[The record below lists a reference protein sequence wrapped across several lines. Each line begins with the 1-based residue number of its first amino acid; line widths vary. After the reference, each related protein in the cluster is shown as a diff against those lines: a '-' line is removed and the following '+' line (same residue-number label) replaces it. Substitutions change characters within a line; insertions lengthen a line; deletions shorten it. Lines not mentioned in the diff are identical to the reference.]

1 MRLLP
6 TKQQS
11 RVDNRYS
18 TRIRIQNKSNGESGI
33 GTTKFLGD
41 GHVLKLQTSRI
52 ILMPKKILIVDDE
65 EDILTY
71 LSALFQDNGYETVT
85 AGDGESAFEKALAE
99 KPDLI
104 TLDLA
109 MPEQSG
115 VKTYRSYKETPELKD
130 TPVIVITG
138 VGEDMETYFKKMKNF
153 ANPEGFINKPIDS
166 EELLSQVNNLVAE

>member
-1 MRLLP
+1 M
-6 TKQQS
+6 Q
-11 RVDNRYS
+11 
-18 TRIRIQNKSNGESGI
+18 
-33 GTTKFLGD
+33 
-41 GHVLKLQTSRI
+41 
-52 ILMPKKILIVDDE
+52 KKILIVDDE

-71 LSALFQDNGYETVT
+71 LSALFQDNGFETVT
-85 AGDGESAFEKALAE
+85 AGDGETGVEQALAE

-115 VKTYRSYKETPELKD
+115 VKTYRTYKENSDLKD

-153 ANPEGFINKPIDS
+153 SNPEGFINKPIDP
-166 EELLSQVNNLVAE
+166 EELLRQVNNLISDK

>member
-1 MRLLP
+1 M
-6 TKQQS
+6 Q
-11 RVDNRYS
+11 
-18 TRIRIQNKSNGESGI
+18 
-33 GTTKFLGD
+33 
-41 GHVLKLQTSRI
+41 
-52 ILMPKKILIVDDE
+52 KKILIVDDE

-71 LSALFQDNGYETVT
+71 LSALFQDNGFETVT
-85 AGDGESAFEKALAE
+85 AGDGETGVEKALAE

-115 VKTYRSYKETPELKD
+115 VKTYRTYKENSDLKE

-153 ANPEGFINKPIDS
+153 SNPEGFINKPIDP
-166 EELLSQVNNLVAE
+166 EELLRQVNNLISDK